1 MQLFKKKT
9 ALKDHYFLKLSLSKA
24 NKQKIQSFMV
34 DDEEK
39 RFFPQITFE
48 NVEGIFNELSNQL
61 TDEESF
67 LISKMELVL
76 NQEGVTSTED
86 ELFLTDFE
94 ITCDYENILKP
105 LSEAMFNLMPF
116 SAVPFEDKLNYLKE
130 VFEAWQ
136 ESTRLGE
143 EHLPL
148 LPDFEWDDEDYVEF
162 IVPFYQNRDKAEDQV
177 EEFEKNEPVEKAAS
191 EPHELEEK
199 EISEISMESSEEV
212 LEKDKTSEKSIQEE
226 DVTKNP
232 LSIIPLEEKIDFKPC
247 SFTYFG
253 LKTTSPDVF
262 VPLSITENVEAIN
275 KEIDQLN
282 RESNTLQKS
291 IFEKKMAKFEVEKK
305 NQLAMQLKNLDK
317 RVQLKNELVHNAA
330 RRLEETLVFETK
342 RAKDKEELDLL
353 EEKKAYEQRVA
364 TIQHESSFALEEKI
378 KQVKNESKNQV
389 HNEVSNLLVDETTK
403 LKEFLDESLLDLQI
417 EKRKEA
423 ERVQQE
429 LHRLS
434 ESQQKTIEAYYKQSL
449 ALPLNIQLQSFVNPE
464 ETNIQI
470 PTHEDTQQNN
480 SNWTAPERA
489 YGDIG
494 IDIEIEKD
502 VSYNKETPSQEN
514 VQERAKEVT
523 QDIAH
528 VTAQKNIF
536 DEGFVQ
542 TEYQGTIQ
550 RTPEF
555 EPKGSMLSFFQE
567 HYKQNPI
574 LTVVTLVALL
584 AICLLSFSGGWVL
597 FSNLAK

>member
-9 ALKDHYFLKLSLSKA
+9 VLKDHYFLKLSLSKA

-39 RFFPQITFE
+39 RVFPQITFE
-48 NVEGIFNELSNQL
+48 NVERIFNELSNQL

-136 ESTRLGE
+136 ESTQLGE

-162 IVPFYQNRDKAEDQV
+162 IVPFYQNRDKVEDQV
-177 EEFEKNEPVEKAAS
+177 EEFEKNEPIEKATS
-191 EPHELEEK
+191 ETHELEEK

-226 DVTKNP
+226 EVTKNP

-247 SFTYFG
+247 SFTYFR

-262 VPLSITENVEAIN
+262 VPLSITEKIEALN
-275 KEIDQLN
+275 KEVDQLN

-305 NQLAMQLKNLDK
+305 NQLAIHLKNLDK
-317 RVQLKNELVHNAA
+317 RVQLKNELIHNAS

-342 RAKDKEELDLL
+342 RAKNKEELDLL

-364 TIQHESSFALEEKI
+364 TLQHESSFALEEKI

-389 HNEVSNLLVDETTK
+389 HNKISNLLADETAK

-417 EKRKEA
+417 EKKKEA

-449 ALPLNIQLQSFVNPE
+449 ALPLNVELHTLVKPKEVI
-464 ETNIQI
+464 TNVGHVQGFGAFRDFNY
-470 PTHEDTQQNN
+470 P
-480 SNWTAPERA
+480 
-489 YGDIG
+489 
-494 IDIEIEKD
+494 EIEK
-502 VSYNKETPSQEN
+502 NKQESVIDDTPSVSKESEQEATQESLEELTQVFTHDNTQEN
-514 VQERAKEVT
+514 IHKDDEPQIQEKLDEMYEQSAAKES
-523 QDIAH
+523 
-528 VTAQKNIF
+528 IF
-536 DEGFVQ
+536 S
-542 TEYQGTIQ
+542 TL
-550 RTPEF
+550 R
-555 EPKGSMLSFFQE
+555 LR
-567 HYKQNPI
+567 YKQNPI
-574 LTVVTLVALL
+574 LTVMTCIAIV

>member
-9 ALKDHYFLKLSLSKA
+9 TLKDDYFLKLSLSKA

-34 DDEEK
+34 NDEEK

-48 NVEGIFNELSNQL
+48 NVERIFDELSNQL

-67 LISKMELVL
+67 FISKIELVL

-136 ESTRLGE
+136 ESTQLGE
-143 EHLPL
+143 EYLPL

-177 EEFEKNEPVEKAAS
+177 EEFEKNEPIEKPTS
-191 EPHELEEK
+191 ETHELEEK

-226 DVTKNP
+226 EVTKNP

-262 VPLSITENVEAIN
+262 VPLSITEKIEAIN
-275 KEIDQLN
+275 KEVDQLN
-282 RESNTLQKS
+282 RESNALQKS

-305 NQLAMQLKNLDK
+305 NQLAIHLKNLDK
-317 RVQLKNELVHNAA
+317 RVQLKNELIHNAS

-342 RAKDKEELDLL
+342 RAKNKEELDLL
-353 EEKKAYEQRVA
+353 EEKKAYEQRMA

-389 HNEVSNLLVDETTK
+389 HNEISNLLADETAK

-417 EKRKEA
+417 EKKKEA

-434 ESQQKTIEAYYKQSL
+434 ESQQKTIETYYKQSL
-449 ALPLNIQLQSFVNPE
+449 ALPLNVELHTLVKPKEVIKNVGQAQEFGTFRDFNYP
-464 ETNIQI
+464 
-470 PTHEDTQQNN
+470 
-480 SNWTAPERA
+480 
-489 YGDIG
+489 
-494 IDIEIEKD
+494 EIEK
-502 VSYNKETPSQEN
+502 NKQESVIDDTPSVSKESEQEATQESLEELTQVFTHDNTQEN
-514 VQERAKEVT
+514 IHKDDEPQIQEKLDEMYEQSATKES
-523 QDIAH
+523 
-528 VTAQKNIF
+528 IF
-536 DEGFVQ
+536 S
-542 TEYQGTIQ
+542 TL
-550 RTPEF
+550 R
-555 EPKGSMLSFFQE
+555 LR
-567 HYKQNPI
+567 YKQNPI
-574 LTVVTLVALL
+574 LTAMTCIAIL

-597 FSNLAK
+597 FSNLTK

>member
-9 ALKDHYFLKLSLSKA
+9 TLKDDYFLKLSLSKA

-34 DDEEK
+34 NDEEK

-48 NVEGIFNELSNQL
+48 NVERIFDELSNQL

-67 LISKMELVL
+67 FISKIELVL

-105 LSEAMFNLMPF
+105 LSEAMFNLIPF

-136 ESTRLGE
+136 ESTQLGE
-143 EHLPL
+143 DYLPL

-177 EEFEKNEPVEKAAS
+177 EEFEKNEPIEKATS
-191 EPHELEEK
+191 ETHELEEK

-226 DVTKNP
+226 EVTKNP

-262 VPLSITENVEAIN
+262 VPLSITEKIEAIN
-275 KEIDQLN
+275 KEVDQLN
-282 RESNTLQKS
+282 RESNALQKS

-305 NQLAMQLKNLDK
+305 NQLAIHLKNLDK
-317 RVQLKNELVHNAA
+317 RVQLKNELIHNAS

-342 RAKDKEELDLL
+342 RAKNKEELDLL

-389 HNEVSNLLVDETTK
+389 HNEISNLLADETAK

-417 EKRKEA
+417 EKKKEA

-434 ESQQKTIEAYYKQSL
+434 ESQQKTIETYYNQSL
-449 ALPLNIQLQSFVNPE
+449 ALPLNVELHTLVKPKEVIKNVRQAQEFGTFRDFNYP
-464 ETNIQI
+464 
-470 PTHEDTQQNN
+470 
-480 SNWTAPERA
+480 
-489 YGDIG
+489 
-494 IDIEIEKD
+494 EIEK
-502 VSYNKETPSQEN
+502 NKQESVIDDTPSVSKESEQEATQESLEELTQVFTHDNTQEN
-514 VQERAKEVT
+514 IHKDDEPQIQEKLDEMYEQSATKES
-523 QDIAH
+523 
-528 VTAQKNIF
+528 IF
-536 DEGFVQ
+536 S
-542 TEYQGTIQ
+542 TL
-550 RTPEF
+550 R
-555 EPKGSMLSFFQE
+555 LR
-567 HYKQNPI
+567 YKQNPI
-574 LTVVTLVALL
+574 LTAMTCIAIL

>member
-48 NVEGIFNELSNQL
+48 NVERIFNELSNQL

-136 ESTRLGE
+136 ESTQLGE

-177 EEFEKNEPVEKAAS
+177 EEFEKNEPIEKATS
-191 EPHELEEK
+191 ETHELEEK

-226 DVTKNP
+226 EVTKNP
-232 LSIIPLEEKIDFKPC
+232 LSIIPLEEKIDFKSC
-247 SFTYFG
+247 SFTYFR

-262 VPLSITENVEAIN
+262 VPLSITEKIEAIN
-275 KEIDQLN
+275 KEVDQLN

-305 NQLAMQLKNLDK
+305 NQLAIHLKNLDK
-317 RVQLKNELVHNAA
+317 RVQLKNELIHNAS

-342 RAKDKEELDLL
+342 RAKNKEELDLL

-389 HNEVSNLLVDETTK
+389 HNEISNLLADETAK

-417 EKRKEA
+417 EKKKEA

-449 ALPLNIQLQSFVNPE
+449 ALPLNVELHTLVKPKEVI
-464 ETNIQI
+464 TNVGHAQGFGAFRDFNY
-470 PTHEDTQQNN
+470 P
-480 SNWTAPERA
+480 
-489 YGDIG
+489 
-494 IDIEIEKD
+494 EIEKNKQESVID
-502 VSYNKETPSQEN
+502 DIPSVSKESEQEATQESLEELTQVFTHDNTQEN
-514 VQERAKEVT
+514 IHKDDEPQIQEKLDEMYEQSAAKES
-523 QDIAH
+523 
-528 VTAQKNIF
+528 IF
-536 DEGFVQ
+536 S
-542 TEYQGTIQ
+542 TL
-550 RTPEF
+550 R
-555 EPKGSMLSFFQE
+555 LR
-567 HYKQNPI
+567 YKKNPI
-574 LTVVTLVALL
+574 LTAMTCIAIL